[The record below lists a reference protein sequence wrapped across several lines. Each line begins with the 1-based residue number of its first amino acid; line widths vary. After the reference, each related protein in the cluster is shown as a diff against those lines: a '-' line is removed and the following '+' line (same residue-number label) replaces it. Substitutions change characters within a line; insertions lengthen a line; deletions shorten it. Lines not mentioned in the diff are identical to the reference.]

1 MYFSLKMLD
10 KDFLNINKFQFYVVK
25 MLSKRLSHILFSFD
39 NKLRKKQNLKQDHPQ
54 LMNF

>member
-1 MYFSLKMLD
+1 MLD

-39 NKLRKKQNLKQDHPQ
+39 NKLRK
-54 LMNF
+54 